1 MRKNRGF
8 TLIETVIVL
17 ILISVSAALV
27 IPGFTR
33 LSKAV
38 ELRATAKKV
47 SGLLR
52 YYRNEAVQ
60 KGKVYQVLFDFN
72 LREIRVQS
80 VERMKG
86 SDQEEET
93 EQMRLQQ
100 RYPMPVD
107 IQLRDMRIPV
117 SLYASDYPAIEFYPN
132 GSSNGGAFVLDLE
145 NSRGYWIRVHFLTG
159 IVEVRGV

>member
-1 MRKNRGF
+1 MKTRGF
-8 TLIETVIVL
+8 TLIEVVIVL
-17 ILISVSAALV
+17 ILISLSAALV
-27 IPGFTR
+27 IPGFAR
-33 LSKAV
+33 FAKSV

-60 KGKVYQVLFDFN
+60 RGRVYQVLFDFN

-80 VERMKG
+80 VEIVKG
-86 SDQEEET
+86 NEQNEEVE
-93 EQMRLQQ
+93 EMRFQQ

-107 IQLRDMRIPV
+107 IQVKEMRIPA
-117 SLYASDYPAIEFYPN
+117 SLYVSEYPAIEFYPN
-132 GSSNGGAFVLDLE
+132 GSSNGGSFILDLQ

-159 IVEVRGV
+159 IVEVKDA